1 MRWCVALSL
10 VLVALIVTTVRITFR
25 KPQHVAHAPVDD
37 REAELDDQPA
47 HAESP
52 AGPLRPYQTESA
64 PRPTWHPAPVGHR
77 ARAPV
82 VHLHGRVLPPSGGDA
97 DDVFDGLEVIADDG
111 TRTVTARLS
120 SGGRFSF
127 HLPPGRYT
135 LYAEAGDFSGM
146 TTDVPTGG
154 EDDRDIA
161 IQLGPAATIGGTL
174 TGPDDAEITVLA
186 SAVGA
191 THATGQLS
199 VEPGKFSIEGL
210 IPGRRYDLVFSGP
223 KIRTATL
230 RSIAAPASAL
240 EVALAA
246 RPVVR
251 GTIGFPNG
259 DSCPIETVSL
269 RGVVVDADDDTET
282 DVDADCHFELTPPEG
297 MSELTVVAEGPGF
310 YLEESVEIPPQGD
323 PDPICLNPPCPP
335 II

>member
-10 VLVALIVTTVRITFR
+10 VLVALIVATVKITSH
-25 KPQHVAHAPVDD
+25 KPRRVAHAPIED
-37 REAELDDQPA
+37 REAALDDRPA
-47 HAESP
+47 HAETSP
-52 AGPLRPYQTESA
+52 GPLRPFQTESA
-64 PRPTWHPAPVGHR
+64 PRPTWHAAPVSHPV
-77 ARAPV
+77 RAPV
-82 VHLHGRVLPPSGGDA
+82 VHLHGRVLPPVGTDA
-97 DDVFDGLEVIADDG
+97 EEVFDDLEVIADDG
-111 TRTVTARLS
+111 TRAVTARLS

-135 LYAEAGDFSGM
+135 LHAAAGDLAGM
-146 TTDVPTGG
+146 TTDVPAGG

-161 IQLGPAATIGGTL
+161 IQLGPAATIAGNL
-174 TGPDDAEITVLA
+174 TAPDDAEITLLA
-186 SAVGA
+186 SVVGA
-191 THATGQLS
+191 THATGPLS

-223 KIRTATL
+223 KVRTSTL
-230 RSIAAPASAL
+230 RSIAAPARAL

-246 RPVVR
+246 LPVVR
-251 GTIGFPNG
+251 GTIGFPSG

-269 RGVVVDADDDTET
+269 RGVGVAVDDDAET

-297 MSELTVVAEGPGF
+297 ASDLTVVAEGPGF
-310 YLEESVEIPPQGD
+310 YLEESVSIPPQGD

>member
-10 VLVALIVTTVRITFR
+10 ILVALIVTTVGITFHNPR
-25 KPQHVAHAPVDD
+25 RVAHAPLDD
-37 REAELDDQPA
+37 REAELGDQPA
-47 HAESP
+47 RAATP
-52 AGPLRPYQTESA
+52 ATPLRPYQAESA
-64 PRPTWHPAPVGHR
+64 PRPIWHAAPVAHR

-82 VHLHGRVLPPSGGDA
+82 VHLQGRVMLPPGTDA
-97 DDVFDGLEVIADDG
+97 EDVLDGLEVIADDG
-111 TRTVTARLS
+111 TRTVTARLGP
-120 SGGRFSF
+120 GGRFSF

-135 LYAEAGDFSGM
+135 LDAEAGDLSGM
-146 TTDVPTGG
+146 TTDVSAGA

-161 IQLGPAATIGGTL
+161 IQLGPAATIGGNL

-191 THATGQLS
+191 THAIGPLS

-210 IPGRRYDLVFSGP
+210 IPGRRYDLTFTGP
-223 KIRTATL
+223 KIRKATL

-246 RPVVR
+246 LPVVR
-251 GTIGFPNG
+251 GTIGFPSG
-259 DSCPIETVSL
+259 DGCPIETVSL
-269 RGVVVDADDDTET
+269 RGVGVDADAET
-282 DVDADCHFELTPPEG
+282 DVDDDCHFELTPPEG
-297 MSELTVVAEGPGF
+297 TSDVTVVAEGPGF
-310 YLEESVEIPPQGD
+310 YLEESVSIPAQGD